1 MGKMLLKKI
10 CRTLLNAFLA
20 GMMISLGGIVY
31 LATDNKILGAFLF
44 SIGLLTILLYGYDL
58 FTGKVGYLL
67 ENKTDFLVETI
78 ITWFGNLLGAYAM
91 GGLVRL
97 TRLNELE
104 TFKST
109 LLSIEATKFHD
120 NYLSLLVM
128 GFFCG
133 ICIYFAV
140 NSYKK
145 AEQPIARF
153 LLVIMGVMVF
163 VVCGFEHCVAD
174 MFYFSL
180 INPFS
185 GETIGRLL
193 TITLGNTLGGLI
205 IPTLRLLRGK
215 LR

>member
-1 MGKMLLKKI
+1 MVLKRI
-10 CRTLLNAFLA
+10 ARTLVNSFLA

-31 LATDNKILGAFLF
+31 LMTDNVYIGAFLF
-44 SIGLLTILLYGYDL
+44 TIGLLVILLYGYDL
-58 FTGKVGYLL
+58 YTGKVGYLL
-67 ENKTDFLVETI
+67 ENKIDYVFETLL
-78 ITWFGNLLGAYAM
+78 TWVGNLLGAYAM

-97 TRLNELE
+97 TRLTDLFKESLDKVEL
-104 TFKST
+104 
-109 LLSIEATKFHD
+109 TKFGD

-128 GFFCG
+128 AFFCG

-153 LLVIMGVMVF
+153 LLVIIPIMVF

-180 INPFS
+180 IKPFS
-185 GETIGRLL
+185 GETLSRLL
-193 TITLGNTLGGLI
+193 TVTVGNTLGGLI
-205 IPTLRLLRGK
+205 VPALRLLRSK
-215 LR
+215 LK